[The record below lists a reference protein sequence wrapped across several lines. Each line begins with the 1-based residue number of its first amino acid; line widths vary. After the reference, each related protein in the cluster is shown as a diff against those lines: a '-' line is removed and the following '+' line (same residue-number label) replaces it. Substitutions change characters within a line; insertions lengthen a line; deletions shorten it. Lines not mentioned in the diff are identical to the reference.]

1 MFNMGGPIKEGVMHG
16 IREPYR
22 GGQLVRPGPGRPG
35 YAGKPPTSKLGIA
48 GWLAK
53 KVPFLKQPVQTISK
67 STKNIIPKTWGKIK
81 NIYKGGPKDKGYV
94 PPGVATNRWY
104 WEKGIKPTLGLTAAA
119 GKKALPYAGTAG
131 AVGGLTYGL
140 WPDGT
145 PKDTTDLVEDNV
157 IRKGDKDYG
166 PYTKKKLPISQE
178 QRDAKAKADK
188 EKRINELLDTM
199 GYDKARK
206 NAAYDALIDA
216 GRMVS
221 ERGTFDPKNI
231 GRELIDP
238 IIASTSARFDKPQQI
253 REAVGLM
260 KVKADIA
267 KQLED
272 PQVAELRKW
281 QIENQK
287 KALEGKGFS
296 EVITDRITR
305 GDQPTG
311 ATLASILRATEG
323 VDAKVIPSTMVPE
336 GKDALTVI
344 TEVIKK
350 SHTDGKPYPPGNYV
364 IKDRIITVDEQGNID
379 LIY

>member
-1 MFNMGGPIKEGVMHG
+1 MGGLPPWLRTSIERDPIFKGGKWIKEA
-16 IREPYR
+16 IT
-22 GGQLVRPGPGRPG
+22 GP
-35 YAGKPPTSKLGIA
+35 T
-48 GWLAK
+48 AK
-53 KVPFLKQPVQTISK
+53 TF
-67 STKNIIPKTWGKIK
+67 
-81 NIYKGGPKDKGYV
+81 
-94 PPGVATNRWY
+94 
-104 WEKGIKPTLGLTAAA
+104 
-119 GKKALPYAGTAG
+119 GKKIVQGATTPTGALTIGYF
-131 AVGGLTYGL
+131 GGKWL

-145 PKDTTDLVEDNV
+145 EATDDEVKKELNKK
-157 IRKGDKDYG
+157 KGDKDYG
-166 PYTKKKLPISQE
+166 PYTKKQTLTAAQI
-178 QRDAKAKADK
+178 DAKAKADK

-221 ERGTFDPKNI
+221 ERGTLDKKNI

-238 IIASTSARFDKPQQI
+238 IVAATSARFDKPQQI

-272 PQVAELRKW
+272 PQVAEQRRLN
-281 QIENQK
+281 IEVSK
-287 KALEGKGFS
+287 KTLAGKRFS

-305 GDQPTG
+305 GDEPTG
-311 ATLASILRATEG
+311 STLASILRATEG

-364 IKDRIITVDEQGNID
+364 IKDQIIQIDETGTVTPIPISA
-379 LIY
+379 LK